1 MKGFQGNHWKDLY
14 NTNTILACAKHFCAY
29 GAAESGRDYNT
40 VDVSDRTL
48 REVYFPPF
56 KAAKDAGVA
65 TFMTAFNE
73 ISGIPC
79 TASKYLFRDVLK
91 DEWQFNGFVVT
102 DYTAI
107 NELVPHGVAQD
118 EEQAAEL
125 AVNAGV
131 DMDMTGGVY
140 LHNLKTLVEEGKV
153 SENTIDNA
161 VRRILEM
168 KFILGLFDDP
178 YRYLDEK
185 REKETILKPEFL
197 QAAREIGNRSIVLLK
212 NNNQFFPITKDRQLT
227 VALIGPMVKN
237 RTSMNGEWSARG
249 NKNES
254 ASLFDGLTEKYK
266 NTNIKFLYAEG
277 CDLKEPGTEGFAEA
291 INIARKADIII
302 AAMGE
307 DYNWSGEAASR
318 SNIKLPG
325 SQQKLLKELKKTG
338 KPIGLVLMNGRPL
351 DLSWEDKNIDA
362 IMEAWYL
369 GTMAGHSIADVIVG
383 DYNPSAKLTM
393 SFPRNAGQLPIYY
406 NRKNTGRPLPEDNP
420 KMDYRSS
427 YLDVENSPLY
437 PFGYGLSYTTFQYSK
452 PSISSGILTKNG
464 ELKVSVTITNTGN
477 YDGEEIVQLYIQD
490 VTASVTRPIKE
501 LKGFQ
506 KLNIKKGESVT
517 ADFIIREKDLGF
529 LRLDNTWGTEPGEYK
544 VFVGNDS
551 ENVQELKFSLVE

>member
-1 MKGFQGNHWKDLY
+1 MYGY
-14 NTNTILACAKHFCAY
+14 NTSSAY
-29 GAAESGRDYNT
+29 
-40 VDVSDRTL
+40 RT
-48 REVYFPPF
+48 
-56 KAAKDAGVA
+56 D
-65 TFMTAFNE
+65 FNY
-73 ISGIPC
+73 I
-79 TASKYLFRDVLK
+79 
-91 DEWQFNGFVVT
+91 
-102 DYTAI
+102 
-107 NELVPHGVAQD
+107 
-118 EEQAAEL
+118 
-125 AVNAGV
+125 
-131 DMDMTGGVY
+131 
-140 LHNLKTLVEEGKV
+140 
-153 SENTIDNA
+153 
-161 VRRILEM
+161 
-168 KFILGLFDDP
+168 
-178 YRYLDEK
+178 DEK

>member
-1 MKGFQGNHWKDLY
+1 M
-14 NTNTILACAKHFCAY
+14 
-29 GAAESGRDYNT
+29 R
-40 VDVSDRTL
+40 
-48 REVYFPPF
+48 
-56 KAAKDAGVA
+56 
-65 TFMTAFNE
+65 
-73 ISGIPC
+73 
-79 TASKYLFRDVLK
+79 
-91 DEWQFNGFVVT
+91 
-102 DYTAI
+102 
-107 NELVPHGVAQD
+107 
-118 EEQAAEL
+118 
-125 AVNAGV
+125 
-131 DMDMTGGVY
+131 
-140 LHNLKTLVEEGKV
+140 
-153 SENTIDNA
+153 
-161 VRRILEM
+161 
-168 KFILGLFDDP
+168 FILGLFDDP

-266 NTNIKFLYAEG
+266 NTDIKFLYAEG

-318 SNIKLPG
+318 SDIKLPG

>member
-1 MKGFQGNHWKDLY
+1 
-14 NTNTILACAKHFCAY
+14 
-29 GAAESGRDYNT
+29 
-40 VDVSDRTL
+40 
-48 REVYFPPF
+48 
-56 KAAKDAGVA
+56 
-65 TFMTAFNE
+65 
-73 ISGIPC
+73 
-79 TASKYLFRDVLK
+79 
-91 DEWQFNGFVVT
+91 
-102 DYTAI
+102 
-107 NELVPHGVAQD
+107 
-118 EEQAAEL
+118 
-125 AVNAGV
+125 
-131 DMDMTGGVY
+131 
-140 LHNLKTLVEEGKV
+140 
-153 SENTIDNA
+153 
-161 VRRILEM
+161 
-168 KFILGLFDDP
+168 
-178 YRYLDEK
+178 
-185 REKETILKPEFL
+185 
-197 QAAREIGNRSIVLLK
+197 
-212 NNNQFFPITKDRQLT
+212 
-227 VALIGPMVKN
+227 
-237 RTSMNGEWSARG
+237 
-249 NKNES
+249 
-254 ASLFDGLTEKYK
+254 
-266 NTNIKFLYAEG
+266 
-277 CDLKEPGTEGFAEA
+277 
-291 INIARKADIII
+291 
-302 AAMGE
+302 MGE